1 MFNGMDPHWD
11 LYLPALQETLYMVGF
26 SIVIAT
32 LIGIPL
38 GVLLVITRPGHIFEQ
53 RFIYQAANTIINIIR
68 SVPFIILLFALIPF
82 TKLVSGTFIGVE
94 GAIVPLVVYASPYI
108 ARLMESALLEVDA
121 GLIEAFQAMGATR
134 RQIIFN
140 VMLKE
145 ARPALIL
152 SLTIALIG
160 LIDATAM
167 AGIIGAGGLGNLA
180 YRYGFQRWETLVM
193 IFTVIILIILVQIFQ
208 TLGNRIARAM
218 RKD

>member
-11 LYLPALQETLYMVGF
+11 LYLPALQETLYMVGW
-26 SIVIAT
+26 SIFLGT

-53 RFIYQAANTIINIIR
+53 PVFYQITSTIINIIR
-68 SVPFIILLFALIPF
+68 SVPFIILLFALIPL
-82 TKLVSGTFIGVE
+82 TKFIIGTFIGVE
-94 GAIVPLVVYASPYI
+94 GAIVPLVVYVAPYI
-108 ARLMESALLEVDA
+108 ARLMESALLEVNP

-145 ARPALIL
+145 SRPALVL
-152 SLTIALIG
+152 SLTIAVIG

-193 IFTVIILIILVQIFQ
+193 IITVIILIVLVQLLQ
-208 TLGNRIARAM
+208 TLGNRIARSM
-218 RKD
+218 RKE

>member
-1 MFNGMDPHWD
+1 MFSGADPHWD
-11 LYLPALQETLYMVGF
+11 LYLPALQETLYMVGL
-26 SIVIAT
+26 SIFIGT

-53 RFIYQAANTIINIIR
+53 PIIFQIINTIINIIR
-68 SVPFIILLFALIPF
+68 SVPFIILLFALIPL
-82 TKLVSGTFIGVE
+82 TKLIVGTFIGVE
-94 GAIVPLVVYASPYI
+94 GAIVPLVVYVSPYI

-145 ARPALIL
+145 ARPAIVL
-152 SLTIALIG
+152 SLTIAIIG

-193 IFTVIILIILVQIFQ
+193 IITVIILIVLVQLLQ
-208 TLGNRIARAM
+208 TLGNRIARTM
-218 RKD
+218 RKE

>member
-11 LYLPALQETLYMVGF
+11 LYLPALQETLYMVGW
-26 SIVIAT
+26 SIFLGTI
-32 LIGIPL
+32 IGIPL

-53 RFIYQAANTIINIIR
+53 PIFYQITSTIINIIR

-82 TKLVSGTFIGVE
+82 TKMLIGTFIGVE
-94 GAIVPLVVYASPYI
+94 GAIVPLVVYVAPYI
-108 ARLMESALLEVDA
+108 ARLMESALLEVDP

-145 ARPALIL
+145 SRPALVL
-152 SLTIALIG
+152 SLTIAVIG

-193 IFTVIILIILVQIFQ
+193 VLTVIILIVLVQLLQ
-208 TLGNRIARAM
+208 TAGNRIARSL

>member
-1 MFNGMDPHWD
+1 MFNGMDPQWD
-11 LYLPALQETLYMVGF
+11 LYLPALQETLYMVGW
-26 SIVIAT
+26 SIFIGA

-53 RFIYQAANTIINIIR
+53 KVFYQIVSTIINIIR
-68 SVPFIILLFALIPF
+68 SVPFIILLFVLIPV
-82 TKLVSGTFIGVE
+82 TTLIVGTFIGKE
-94 GAIVPLVVYASPYI
+94 GAIVPLVVYVAPYI

-140 VMLKE
+140 VMLRE
-145 ARPALIL
+145 ARPAIVL
-152 SLTIALIG
+152 SLTIAIIG

-193 IFTVIILIILVQIFQ
+193 IITVIILIVIVQVLQ

-218 RKD
+218 RKE

>member
-11 LYLPALQETLYMVGF
+11 LYLPALQETLYMVGW
-26 SIVIAT
+26 SIFLGT

-53 RFIYQAANTIINIIR
+53 PVFYQVISTVINIIR
-68 SVPFIILLFALIPF
+68 SVPFIILLFALIPL
-82 TKLVSGTFIGVE
+82 TKFIIGTFIGVE
-94 GAIVPLVVYASPYI
+94 GAIVPLVVYVAPYI
-108 ARLMESALLEVDA
+108 ARLMESALLEVNP

-145 ARPALIL
+145 ARPAVVL
-152 SLTIALIG
+152 SLTIAVIG

-193 IFTVIILIILVQIFQ
+193 IITVIILIVLVQLLQ
-208 TLGNRIARAM
+208 TLGNRIARSM

>member
-11 LYLPALQETLYMVGF
+11 LYFPALQETLYMVGL
-26 SIVIAT
+26 SIFFGT
-32 LIGIPL
+32 LVGIPL

-53 RFIYQAANTIINIIR
+53 PLFYQIVSTIINIIR
-68 SVPFIILLFALIPF
+68 SVPFIILLFALIPL
-82 TKLVSGTFIGVE
+82 TELIVGTFIGKE
-94 GAIVPLVVYASPYI
+94 GAIVPLVVYVAPYI

-145 ARPALIL
+145 ARPALVL
-152 SLTIALIG
+152 SLTIAIIG

-193 IFTVIILIILVQIFQ
+193 IITVIILIVLVQLLQ
-208 TLGNRIARAM
+208 TLGNRIARSL

>member
-1 MFNGMDPHWD
+1 MDPHWD
-11 LYLPALQETLYMVGF
+11 LYLPALQETLYMVGW
-26 SIVIAT
+26 SIFLGT

-53 RFIYQAANTIINIIR
+53 PVFYQITSTIINIIR
-68 SVPFIILLFALIPF
+68 SVPFIILLFALIPL
-82 TKLVSGTFIGVE
+82 TKFIIGTFIGVE
-94 GAIVPLVVYASPYI
+94 GAIVPLVVYVAPYI
-108 ARLMESALLEVDA
+108 ARLMESALLEVNP

-145 ARPALIL
+145 SRPALVL
-152 SLTIALIG
+152 SLTIAVIG

-193 IFTVIILIILVQIFQ
+193 IITVIILIVLVQLLQ
-208 TLGNRIARAM
+208 TLGNRIARSM
-218 RKD
+218 RKE

>member
-1 MFNGMDPHWD
+1 
-11 LYLPALQETLYMVGF
+11 V
-26 SIVIAT
+26 S
-32 LIGIPL
+32 
-38 GVLLVITRPGHIFEQ
+38 
-53 RFIYQAANTIINIIR
+53 TIINIIR

-82 TKLVSGTFIGVE
+82 TELIVGTFIGKE
-94 GAIVPLVVYASPYI
+94 GAIVPLVVYVAPYI

-145 ARPALIL
+145 ARPALVL
-152 SLTIALIG
+152 SLTIAIIG

-193 IFTVIILIILVQIFQ
+193 IITVIILIVLVQLLQ
-208 TLGNRIARAM
+208 TLGNRIARSL

>member
-11 LYLPALQETLYMVGF
+11 LYFPALQETLYMVGL
-26 SIVIAT
+26 SIFFGT
-32 LIGIPL
+32 LVGIPL

-53 RFIYQAANTIINIIR
+53 PLFYQIVSTIINIIR

-82 TKLVSGTFIGVE
+82 TELIVGTFIGKE
-94 GAIVPLVVYASPYI
+94 GAIVPLVVYVAPYI

-145 ARPALIL
+145 ARPALVL
-152 SLTIALIG
+152 SLTIAIIG

-193 IFTVIILIILVQIFQ
+193 IITVIILIVLVQLLQ
-208 TLGNRIARAM
+208 TLGNRIARSL

>member
-11 LYLPALQETLYMVGF
+11 LYIPALQETLYMVGF

-53 RFIYQAANTIINIIR
+53 RFIYQIANTIINIIR

>member
-1 MFNGMDPHWD
+1 
-11 LYLPALQETLYMVGF
+11 MVGF

-53 RFIYQAANTIINIIR
+53 RFIYQIANTIINIIR